1 MDEIIVRFMNALAT
15 HVMFIK
21 NFFFYFE
28 KIFADITLNRNF
40 SAQPIFNWISLLFFK
55 TAMLYIMIL
64 FDDRPHNRYGFL
76 SLIQHLEQTDTIDQ
90 EQLISVKNKYQQFV
104 QTNRTKIQACRAHL
118 LIRGVP
124 EMSGQDGEIIFL
136 SAVTAYEI
144 YIGLATLLQIE
155 RPAFRFLPPSSINDY
170 VN

>member
-15 HVMFIK
+15 HVLFIK

-28 KIFADITLNRNF
+28 KVFADITLNRSF

-64 FDDRPHNRYGFL
+64 FDDRPHNRYGLMF
-76 SLIQHLEQTDTIDQ
+76 LIQHLEHSETIDQ
-90 EQLISVKNKYQQFV
+90 EQLISVKNKYRQFV
-104 QTNRTKIQACRAHL
+104 QNHRRKIQECRRHL
-118 LIRGVP
+118 RDQRFPDL
-124 EMSGQDGEIIFL
+124 SGQDGEIIFL